1 MYFDSRYLYMFLA
14 IIVLVNLMSGGFNLL
29 SLLLT
34 IPGVLIAITFHEY
47 AHAFVADKLGDDT
60 PRNQG
65 RLSLNPLSHLEPIGV
80 IMLIFAH
87 IGWGKPVQ
95 INPRNFSRKI
105 SARTGEAIVSLAG
118 PLMNFI
124 LAIIFSIIF
133 YLLQTFAATFAL
145 TTQIGAIIMT
155 MIVSAIITNV
165 GLGLFNLIPLPPL
178 DGSKILMAFL
188 PYNGKRWFEEHLQLF
203 YIIFLIIW
211 VTPLVDIIISPA
223 IGAVTSGIDGIT
235 GGIFTSITKQQF
247 ITIIQYINY

>member
-1 MYFDSRYLYMFLA
+1 MYFDNRYLYIFLA
-14 IIVLVNLMSGGFNLL
+14 IIILVNLLSGGLDLL

-60 PRNQG
+60 PRTQG
-65 RLSLNPLSHLEPIGV
+65 RLSLNPLSHLDPFGV

-95 INPRNFSRKI
+95 INPNNFTRKM
-105 SARTGEAIVSLAG
+105 STRTTEAIVALAG

-124 LAIIFSIIF
+124 LAFVIAIIF
-133 YLLQTFAATFAL
+133 YAIQTFATSFAL
-145 TTQIGAIIMT
+145 TTQIGIIIMV
-155 MIVSAIITNV
+155 MLQYAILVNI
-165 GLGLFNLIPLPPL
+165 GLGVFNLIPLPPL

-188 PYNGKRWFEEHLQLF
+188 SYNAKRWFEEHTQLF

-211 VTPLVDIIISPA
+211 VTPLSSMIISPIINLITVGINSIVSA
-223 IGAVTSGIDGIT
+223 IFGL
-235 GGIFTSITKQQF
+235 F
-247 ITIIQYINY
+247 I